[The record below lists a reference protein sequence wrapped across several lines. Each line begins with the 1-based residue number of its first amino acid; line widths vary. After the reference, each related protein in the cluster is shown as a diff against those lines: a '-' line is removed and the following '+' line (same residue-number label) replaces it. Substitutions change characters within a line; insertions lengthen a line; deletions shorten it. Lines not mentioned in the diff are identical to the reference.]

1 MQVSFFDQLIK
12 RILRSLLKYIIFSF
26 YLLMIESNFALMSGL
41 LLFLIIL
48 FGSVL
53 DVSGFNTAASRLSRS
68 PRYSPRLGLLQMFS
82 GPHAGLDV
90 AARSFLVALRPEGG
104 LDAARSFLVCLQ
116 ATSKSTV
123 INDPT
128 AGMSPAEIDNYI
140 SNVGGGLCNAPEPVR
155 AAVGLGLNISLIVFG
170 LFTVSYIVLGGLNFA
185 LERQVDDLVAGVQGT
200 DGREGKKFF
209 GDLVK
214 DVKETPINTP
224 PPPGSSSER
233 PGQSREQRRLANR
246 VRKNDP

>member
-1 MQVSFFDQLIK
+1 
-12 RILRSLLKYIIFSF
+12 
-26 YLLMIESNFALMSGL
+26 MIEPNFALMSGL

-68 PRYSPRLGLLQMFS
+68 ARSSPRLGLQMFS

-90 AARSFLVALRPEGG
+90 VARSFLVALRPEGG

>member
-1 MQVSFFDQLIK
+1 M
-12 RILRSLLKYIIFSF
+12 
-26 YLLMIESNFALMSGL
+26 NGL
-41 LLFLIIL
+41 LLFLVVFVCCL
-48 FGSVL
+48 L
-53 DVSGFNTAASRLSRS
+53 DVSGFTAASRLSRS
-68 PRYSPRLGLLQMFS
+68 PRSSPRLAMIS
-82 GPHAGLDV
+82 GQAGLD

-155 AAVGLGLNISLIVFG
+155 AAVGLGLNVSLIVFG

-224 PPPGSSSER
+224 PPPGSSER

>member
-1 MQVSFFDQLIK
+1 
-12 RILRSLLKYIIFSF
+12 
-26 YLLMIESNFALMSGL
+26 MIESNFALMSGL

-68 PRYSPRLGLLQMFS
+68 PRSSPRLGLLQMFS